1 MFNFGF
7 LLEGEASTGTTGG
20 GNSASTMIIWIVM
33 IVLIV
38 GVWILMSR
46 KQKKQAQ
53 EDQKMRDELRV
64 GDEVTTIGG
73 IIGKVSSIKGETFV
87 LETTKDKTKIR
98 FLKGAIRSIDVKIA
112 DAAAQIMEANG
123 EANAQEATT
132 TEEPTNEAAE
142 TTKDATEN
150 A

>member
-7 LLEGEASTGTTGG
+7 LLETD
-20 GNSASTMIIWIVM
+20 GNPWTSAIVWIVM
-33 IVLIV
+33 IALIV

-53 EDQKMRDELRV
+53 EEQKMRDELAV

-73 IIGKVSSIKGETFV
+73 IIGKVSSIKGDTFV

-112 DAAAQIMEANG
+112 DAAAQIMEANA
-123 EANAQEATT
+123 EAAKPETEVEATAT
-132 TEEPTNEAAE
+132 PEASETNE
-142 TTKDATEN
+142 N